1 MSDALRFFIECFCC
15 EQGKVFDEIFVHA
28 EINAKLKF
36 KKWGGME
43 ESICQQNVSKKS
55 RELKKSLE

>member
-1 MSDALRFFIECFCC
+1 MSDALRFFLECFCC

-43 ESICQQNVSKKS
+43 E
-55 RELKKSLE
+55 